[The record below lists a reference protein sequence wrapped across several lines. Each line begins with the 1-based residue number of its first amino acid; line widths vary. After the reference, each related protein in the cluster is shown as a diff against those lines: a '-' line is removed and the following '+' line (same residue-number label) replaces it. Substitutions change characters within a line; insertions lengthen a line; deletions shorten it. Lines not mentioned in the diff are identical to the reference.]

1 LFDIF
6 LEKAKQLLSSRFV
19 PIAIIYIFL
28 FSVIINRIFTLQIV
42 NGENYSEDL
51 AVKDVRTREI
61 KSTRGNIYDRNG
73 VTLASNEITYAVVL
87 SESSELST
95 NEAKNSMLFRLIQ
108 LLEEHGN
115 TIENEFGI
123 SIDENGEL
131 IFNETGNAELRFKK
145 NVYGLRSVN
154 DLDESQIKATA
165 EEVFQY
171 MRFGNGKYSTMFN
184 INEKYTLEETLKIMT
199 LRYAIFSNWPAYN
212 QVIICSNVDDKTVA
226 AIMENSKSLPGVEIK
241 QQTYRYYNDSI
252 YFAHILGYT
261 GLISGA
267 ELEELQKDSDYYN
280 SSDVIGKTGIEKEYE
295 EYLAGTKG
303 LEEISVSSSNKYIET
318 LERNDPIAG
327 SDVYLTIDSTLQKAI
342 YQITERNLAGI
353 LLSKINNSTSAGT
366 RGESASDIR
375 IPIYDVY
382 FALINNNVIN
392 TENFKEEDATS
403 LEKQVLNKFL
413 SKQED
418 AIQSLEDILSLNSTV
433 LAGSLSDEMK
443 EYLSYIYSDVLIE
456 NDILIASS
464 VNTSDEKFL
473 QYKNDELSL
482 SQFLQYA
489 IASNWVDLTKLNIGE
504 QYYSTAEIY
513 DILIET
519 VFNLLK
525 NDDNFNKKL
534 YNYLIY
540 SYKLSGTE
548 ICLLLYDQNVIKYNK
563 TEKDKLENGVVSAY
577 TFITDKIRQLEITP
591 AQLAL
596 DPCSASVVVTDVKT
610 GEVLALVSYPSY
622 DNNKLANKIDS
633 QYYSQLNNDLTT
645 PLYHRATKQKTAPG
659 STFKMVSSVAVL
671 EEGAVGPME
680 TIYDHLVFDKIALS
694 PRCWSTTS
702 HGAVDITK
710 ALEVSC
716 NYFYYEAS
724 WRLGTDENGVN
735 NDKLGLQKLAYYASL
750 FGLNEKSGIE
760 LEESDPHI
768 SDQDSIRSAIGQ
780 GSHAYTPVQIARYVT
795 TVANSGTLYDLTI
808 LDRIADKDNKT
819 LLEAEQEAVTLDE
832 VSNSTWNLVQE
843 GMYKVGNGENSSSY
857 QTLHDIG
864 VTVAGKTGTAQE
876 SKFKPNHALFVSYA
890 PSQAPEISITTVIP
904 NGYSSSTAVELTKD
918 IYSYY
923 FDLEDAEALTDGP
936 ADLLE
941 ENTNAFSD

>member
-1 LFDIF
+1 MLDIL
-6 LEKAKQLLSSRFV
+6 LEKIKHLLTSRFV
-19 PIAIIYIFL
+19 PIIIVYILL

-61 KSTRGNIYDRNG
+61 KSTRGNIYDTNG
-73 VTLASNEITYAVVL
+73 VLLASNEITYAVVL
-87 SESSELST
+87 SESSELTT
-95 NEAKNSMLFRLIQ
+95 NEARNAMLHRLIQ

-123 SIDENGEL
+123 SIDENGGL
-131 IFNETGNAELRFKK
+131 YFNETGNAELRFKK

-154 DLDESQIKATA
+154 DLDESQINATA

-171 MRFGNGKYSTMFN
+171 MRYGNGKYSTMFN
-184 INEKYTLEETLKIMT
+184 INEKYTLEEALKIMT
-199 LRYAIFSNWPAYN
+199 LRYAIYTNWPAYN

-226 AIMENSKSLPGVEIK
+226 AIMENSTSLPGVEIK
-241 QQTYRYYNDSI
+241 QQTYRYYNESI

-267 ELEELQKDSDYYN
+267 ELEELQKESDYYN

-303 LEEISVSSSNKYIET
+303 LEEISVSSSGKYVET
-318 LERNDPIAG
+318 LTRNDPIAG
-327 SDVYLTIDSTLQKAI
+327 SDIYLTIDSALQKAI
-342 YQITERNLAGI
+342 YQIIERNLAGI
-353 LLSKINNSTSAGT
+353 LLSKINNSSSAGT
-366 RGESASDIR
+366 RGESSSDIK

-382 FALINNNVIN
+382 FALINNNIID
-392 TENFKEEDATS
+392 TKEFKEDDATA
-403 LEKQVLNKFL
+403 LEKQVYHKFL

-418 AIQSLEDILSLNSTV
+418 TANSLKGLLGLNSTA
-433 LAGSLSDEMK
+433 LAGSQSEEMQ
-443 EYLSYIYSDVLIE
+443 EYLSYIYSDVLID
-456 NDILIASS
+456 NDILVASS
-464 VNTSDEKFL
+464 INTSDEKFI
-473 QYKNDELSL
+473 QYKNDEISL

-489 IASNWVDLTKLNIGE
+489 IASNWVDLTKLNIGD

-525 NDDNFNKKL
+525 NDDNFDKKL

-563 TEKDKLENGVVSAY
+563 EDKEKLEKGIISAY
-577 TFITDKIRQLEITP
+577 TFITDKIRKLEITP

-596 DPCSASVVVTDVKT
+596 DPCSASVVVTDVNT
-610 GEVLALVSYPSY
+610 GEVRALVSYPSY

-633 QYYSQLNNDLTT
+633 QYYSQLNSDLTT

-659 STFKMVSSVAVL
+659 STFKMVSSVAIL
-671 EEGAVGPME
+671 EEGAVGPTE
-680 TIYDHLVFDKIALS
+680 TIYDHLVFDRIALA

-724 WRLGTDENGVN
+724 WRLGLDENGVN
-735 NDKLGLQKLAYYASL
+735 NDQLGLQKLSEYASL
-750 FGLNEKSGIE
+750 FGFNEKSGIE

-768 SDQDSIRSAIGQ
+768 SDEDSIRSAIGQ

-795 TVANSGTLYDLTI
+795 TVANSGTLFDLTI
-808 LDRIADKDNKT
+808 LDRITDKENKT
-819 LLEAEQEAVTLDE
+819 LLESDQKVVTLDNI
-832 VSNSTWNLVQE
+832 SDTTWNLVHE
-843 GMYKVGNGENSSSY
+843 GMYKVGNGQNSSSY
-857 QTLHDIG
+857 HTLHDIG
-864 VTVAGKTGTAQE
+864 ITVAGKTGTAQE

-890 PSQAPEISITTVIP
+890 PYNNPEISIATVIP

-923 FDLEDAEALTDGP
+923 FDLEDAEVLTDSP

-941 ENTNAFSD
+941 GTTNAISD